1 MVIDYLKKLYLAIV
15 VSLTFVSQGLSAQS
29 YHAGNYPR
37 FSNAI
42 IWPSGE
48 SVSARANNVS
58 RAIERADVIP
68 LSYTDRLKGFSQYVF
83 PHSVY
88 GDSYIQHKLTSE
100 AFIQVLSNVVKQFGC
115 AEYRFRHDL
124 PESTGCSNESSNRR
138 EAMPFV
144 SGQFTTNRIDAFID
158 DQNNHV
164 SFHAYL
170 KSTNEKSLDSAFGS
184 VHELGTFFG
193 KLADRRSLVLSIDIQ
208 AYQLDSNGFRGD
220 KINKSPYTY
229 FLILP
234 KAIDIAKQANQEAAG
249 NFAVENAQLL
259 ILGKR

>member
-1 MVIDYLKKLYLAIV
+1 MNKIIFIIPIFLFSSVGN
-15 VSLTFVSQGLSAQS
+15 SSN

-58 RAIERADVIP
+58 RAIERADAIP
-68 LSYTDRLKGFSQYVF
+68 LSETYRLKELSQYLF
-83 PHSVY
+83 PSSVY
-88 GDSYIQHKLTSE
+88 GDSYLQNKLASDGFTQ
-100 AFIQVLSNVVKQFGC
+100 ALGNVVKQFGC

-124 PESTGCSNESSNRR
+124 PESTGCLNGSSNQK

-144 SGQFTTNRIDAFID
+144 SGQFTSNRIESFID
-158 DQNNHV
+158 DQSNNIN
-164 SFHAYL
+164 FHAYL
-170 KSTNEKSLDSAFGS
+170 KSTNERSLDSAFGS

-193 KLADRRSLVLSIDIQ
+193 RLAGRQSLVLSIDLQ
-208 AYQLDSNGFRGD
+208 TYQLNANGFRGD
-220 KINKSPYTY
+220 KINKKPYTY

-234 KAIDIAKQANQEAAG
+234 KATDISKQASQEEAG
-249 NFAVENAQLL
+249 GFSKSRSRIL
-259 ILGKR
+259 ILNK